1 MMPSKK
7 PWVAFLLSFLIPGA
21 GLFYLGYWKAALVN
35 LVLGTALA
43 TLVVEHPGLMG
54 VSEHEHYALLVI
66 ASASAGVAHALSE
79 TWVLRNPVQDPAH
92 E

>member
-7 PWVAFLLSFLIPGA
+7 PWVAFLWSFLIPGA
-21 GLFYLGYWKAALVN
+21 GLCYLGYWKAGLVN
-35 LVLGTALA
+35 LVLATALA
-43 TLVVEHPGLMG
+43 MLIVEHPGMMG
-54 VSEHEHYALLVI
+54 VSEYEHYALLVI

-79 TWVLRNPVQDPAH
+79 TWVLRHPVQDPAH

>member
-7 PWVAFLLSFLIPGA
+7 PWVAFVLSFLVPGA
-21 GLFYLGYWKAALVN
+21 GLFYLGYWKSGVVN
-35 LVLGTALA
+35 LCVATVLAM
-43 TLVVEHPGLMG
+43 LVVERPGMMG
-54 VSEHEHYALLVI
+54 VSDYEHYALLVI

-79 TWVLRNPVQDPAH
+79 TWVLRHPVQDPAH